1 MEGLDLLLMFNSTYN
16 SFAFIAIFTIWAER
30 EKLSLLYRRYVAK
43 IDLTEFSESQL
54 QELCNCIIL
63 CF

>member
-1 MEGLDLLLMFNSTYN
+1 MEGLDLLLFNSTYN
-16 SFAFIAIFTIWAER
+16 SFAFIAIFPIWTER
-30 EKLSLLYRRYVAK
+30 EKLVHLYRRYVAK

-63 CF
+63 GVF